1 MFYLNLLWLVN
12 FKLMWTRFQFE
23 LFLSL
28 GLSYTTVVC
37 FFFFSFDHTRKKT
50 NEQRSWTLQC
60 SCLMT
65 WEFTCVEE
73 SNWSVEAD
81 NGLGVHISGR
91 QCTICLLTVLD
102 KDVLLRTEKGYTF
115 LYTHKRQT
123 PIYIITES
131 LKTSSF
137 FL

>member
-1 MFYLNLLWLVN
+1 
-12 FKLMWTRFQFE
+12 
-23 LFLSL
+23 
-28 GLSYTTVVC
+28 
-37 FFFFSFDHTRKKT
+37 
-50 NEQRSWTLQC
+50 
-60 SCLMT
+60 MT

-115 LYTHKRQT
+115 LYTHKRQNPSHT
-123 PIYIITES
+123 LHTLVAANHAALHNTACTHTGSYQTHRRDAHPATRGITQLLPSLPLPLPTRYDLMPRIHRKLPILYRQIQ
-131 LKTSSF
+131 K
-137 FL
+137 